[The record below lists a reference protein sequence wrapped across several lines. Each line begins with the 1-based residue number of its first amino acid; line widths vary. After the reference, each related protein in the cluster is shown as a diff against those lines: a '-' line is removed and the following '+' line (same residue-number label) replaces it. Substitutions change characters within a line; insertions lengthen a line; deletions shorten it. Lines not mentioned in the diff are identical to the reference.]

1 MCDAKIHHSS
11 SHRSNN
17 RVVVNPCGWSELWT
31 LFYYEKNIFHS
42 WFQFFL
48 SLFFC
53 FFFSL
58 KLSFCLT
65 LTRSLAVRVTVYIIS
80 VEMLLSDGICAF
92 SYTHVDVFASRRWFF
107 FMNEYGADINKERG
121 RLFLALSKCAAM
133 SEMRCEKNFSLEG
146 WDYCIWQ
153 RNDY

>member
-1 MCDAKIHHSS
+1 MERIMNSFFTTKKI
-11 SHRSNN
+11 
-17 RVVVNPCGWSELWT
+17 
-31 LFYYEKNIFHS
+31 
-42 WFQFFL
+42 FFIHDFNFF
-48 SLFFC
+48 SLFF
-53 FFFSL
+53 FVFFSL

-133 SEMRCEKNFSLEG
+133 SEMQCEKNFSLEG